1 MAQAIIDTISK
12 EKVRSLLQQ
21 ELRVCWKNSMC
32 IGREGEIKSL
42 VKTKQSLLKVEHNLL
57 HNPDDFF
64 LFFQ

>member
-1 MAQAIIDTISK
+1 
-12 EKVRSLLQQ
+12 
-21 ELRVCWKNSMC
+21 
-32 IGREGEIKSL
+32 